1 MGEMQRK
8 LFGGLSGRWTF
19 ALAAVLLAAVAAAA
33 GVGAPAHAFAVEEP
47 AASATTEEAK
57 ATSADLTC
65 KTVRAGVKGWRS
77 VAGGKVAGAKSGSTA
92 VTALRISYAGDVDGS
107 LKYRTYQSATGWS
120 DYVEAGAASGSKK
133 ASNPVQALRV
143 KLTGALAK
151 RYNVYY
157 RANIVGYGWTD
168 WGKNGQ
174 AVGARKL
181 ASVRGYQVKLV
192 KKGKDAPGATKNRY
206 FSKGASSA
214 EVFYAQGGKTRAQ
227 LTKILNKAKGSSSGL
242 KAFGGKYSFNSKAG
256 KQLKA
261 AIKRLGRYK
270 LSFTMIDLKTGRGI
284 CYNPTKVLYIASS
297 IKGPYVA
304 AVNKYR
310 PGSVSAGVRST
321 MSSTIKVSSN
331 EGYSSLRRR
340 FGNGIMKSMMS
351 YCGISEKEM
360 TSTRNYPYMSSR
372 TLAKLWVGTYW
383 SYYRETNSRSTWARA
398 LYAHPLNS
406 FIDRGLSTSTRTK
419 PGWYP
424 GGGYNVQNDA
434 GVVLSSDGHY
444 VLAVMSSACGQYGSL
459 ASLVRAID
467 AVHADMVG

>member
-1 MGEMQRK
+1 MDKMQRRIV
-8 LFGGLSGRWTF
+8 GRRSGRWTLT
-19 ALAAVLLAAVAAAA
+19 LAAVLLAAVAAAA
-33 GVGAPAHAFAVEEP
+33 GVGAPAHAFAAEEP
-47 AASATTEEAK
+47 VSSATTEEAK

-65 KTVRAGVKGWRS
+65 KTVRAGVKGWQS
-77 VAGGKVAGAKSGSTA
+77 VAGGKVAGAKSGSAA
-92 VTALRISYAGDVDGS
+92 VTALRISYTGDVGGS
-107 LKYRTYQSATGWS
+107 LKYQTYQGATGWS
-120 DYVEAGAASGSKK
+120 DYVEAGATSGSKK

-143 KLTGALAK
+143 KLTGELAK

-157 RANIVGYGWTD
+157 RASIVGYGWTD

-206 FSKGASSA
+206 FSKGAASA

-242 KAFGGKYSFNSKAG
+242 KVFGGKYSFNSKAG

-340 FGNGIMKSMMS
+340 FGNGIMRNMMD

-406 FIDRGLSTSTRTK
+406 FIDRGLSMPTRTK

>member
-1 MGEMQRK
+1 MVESHGK
-8 LFGGLSGRWTF
+8 AFGRQVDCRAV
-19 ALAAVLLAAVAAAA
+19 ALAAVLAIAMGCASLVS
-33 GVGAPAHAFAVEEP
+33 PARAFAVDESDAPVIEE
-47 AASATTEEAK
+47 TK
-57 ATSADLTC
+57 ATSADLAC
-65 KTVRAGVKGWRS
+65 KTARAGVSGWQS
-77 VAGGKVAGAKSGSTA
+77 VPGGKLAGAKSGSAA
-92 VTALRISYAGDVDGS
+92 VTALRISYTGEVPGS
-107 LKYRTYQSATGWS
+107 LKYQTYQASSGWS
-120 DYVEAGAASGSKK
+120 DYVKAGKTSGSKK

-143 KLTGALAK
+143 KLTGDLSK

-157 RANIVGYGWTD
+157 RVNLVDYGWTD

-181 ASVRGYQVKLV
+181 ASVRGWQVKLV

-206 FSKGASSA
+206 FSKGADSA
-214 EVFYAQGGKTRAQ
+214 EVFYAQGGKTRSQ
-227 LTKILNKAKGSSSGL
+227 LIKALNKVKGSSSGL

-261 AIKRLGRYK
+261 AIKSLGRYK

-284 CYNPTKVLYIASS
+284 SYNPTKVQYIASS

-310 PGSVSAGVRST
+310 PGSVGAGTRST

-340 FGNGIMKSMMS
+340 FGHGVMKNMMN

-406 FIDRGLSTSTRTK
+406 FIDRGLSTATRTK

-434 GVVLSSDGHY
+434 GVVLSNDGHY
-444 VLAVMSSACGQYGSL
+444 VVAVMSSACGQYGKL
-459 ASLVRAID
+459 AALVRAID

>member
-1 MGEMQRK
+1 MEKSAMGMRAAECRRPWAV
-8 LFGGLSGRWTF
+8 L
-19 ALAAVLLAAVAAAA
+19 AVLLAILLLGATA
-33 GVGAPAHAFAVEEP
+33 APAQAWAADGEG
-47 AASATTEEAK
+47 AASATEEVRAS
-57 ATSADLTC
+57 SADLAC
-65 KTVRAGVKGWRS
+65 QTVTTAAKGWQTS
-77 VAGGKVAGAKSGSTA
+77 AGGKLAGKKSGTAA
-92 VTALRISYAGDVDGS
+92 VTALRISYDGALAGS
-107 LKYRTYQSATGWS
+107 LKYQVYQASTGWS
-120 DYVEAGAASGSKK
+120 DYVAAGKAAGSKK

-143 KLTGALAK
+143 KLTGELAK

-157 RANIVGYGWTD
+157 RASLVGYGWTD

-181 ASVRGYQVKLV
+181 AAIRGYQVKLV
-192 KKGKDAPGATKNRY
+192 KKGQEAPGATKNRY
-206 FSKGASSA
+206 FSKGAASA
-214 EVFYAQGGKTRAQ
+214 EIFYAQGGKTRDQ
-227 LTKILNKAKGSSSGL
+227 LIRALNKAKGSSSGL
-242 KAFGGKYSFNSKAG
+242 KAFNGKYNFNSKAG
-256 KQLKA
+256 KKLKA
-261 AIKRLGRYK
+261 AIKALGRYK

-284 CYNPTKVLYIASS
+284 SYNPTKVQYIASS

-310 PGSVSAGVRST
+310 PGSVGAGTRST

-331 EGYSSLRRR
+331 EGYASLRRR
-340 FGNGIMKSMMS
+340 FGHGIMKSMMG

-360 TSTRNYPYMSSR
+360 TSTRNYPYLSSR

-383 SYYRETNSRSTWARA
+383 SYYRETNARSAWARN

-406 FIDRGLSTSTRTK
+406 FIDRGLSTATRTK

-444 VLAVMSSACGQYGSL
+444 VVAVMSSACGQYGKL
-459 ASLVRAID
+459 ANLVRAID
-467 AVHADMVG
+467 GVHADMVKG